1 MSQGINKQFKNN
13 ATTPIIVSVSA
24 LADGLPFAPVQLD
37 DRITQIVATGGTL
50 TFSDDAKAERMRMH
64 NWINHHFIGKTAA
77 EFHAHSGT
85 VPSVEELDEQRAAEK
100 RVDLPQPE
108 VRIVNVIDMTPGVS
122 SPEFAKRIAEHILK
136 KNPELNPRPYP
147 FSAKPAVTP
156 ALGSYW
162 QDKERPVRF
171 FRVIALNQCAA
182 GHMHVRMLRVDSGR
196 GGEYDWQFTT
206 NAEWDK
212 MFRSVKAGDVPGNP
226 YADLAADL
234 YGVSFKPA
242 RDRKVGMPPELG
254 MPYGDA
260 VRVPFNELEVRWHA
274 LSTEDA
280 EKLVEQYRTA
290 HPDIADFF
298 REFIGGVPFDGK
310 ELPPAPGE
318 RYYSYISGKTY
329 TVIAHAPKFQS
340 PYIDILMEREGDGH
354 RTKFTFQDHATWLTV
369 WRPLDD
375 EDKPRKVVEV
385 EVKLDTKGAAE
396 ALRNVGD
403 ASAAAAEAGRRF
415 HEAFEAIDDAA
426 VFDLVRVFDELHRRL
441 PGWDEKPTSG
451 PVLNQTDL
459 AIRAIRTLVRQR
471 NNASDDLQA
480 TKREL
485 GKAHEHAGEQLR
497 VLNHRNKKIAE
508 LEEKQRSGYWD
519 AERVRREQDS
529 TRELVRLYTKLF
541 ARHHGMQCAKDQ
553 LISLNATSLAA
564 LPPEAYMQFVTKCE
578 DYSHRAS
585 SNEG

>member
-1 MSQGINKQFKNN
+1 M
-13 ATTPIIVSVSA
+13 
-24 LADGLPFAPVQLD
+24 
-37 DRITQIVATGGTL
+37 
-50 TFSDDAKAERMRMH
+50 
-64 NWINHHFIGKTAA
+64 
-77 EFHAHSGT
+77 
-85 VPSVEELDEQRAAEK
+85 
-100 RVDLPQPE
+100 
-108 VRIVNVIDMTPGVS
+108 
-122 SPEFAKRIAEHILK
+122 
-136 KNPELNPRPYP
+136 
-147 FSAKPAVTP
+147 TP
-156 ALGSYW
+156 ALGSHW
-162 QDKERPVRF
+162 QDVQRPVRF

-182 GHMHVRMLRVDSGR
+182 GHMHVRMLRIDNGR

-212 MFRSVKAGDVPGNP
+212 MFRSVRAGDVPGNP
-226 YADLAADL
+226 YADLAAEL
-234 YGVSFKPA
+234 YHVSFKPA
-242 RDRKVGMPPELG
+242 RGGRIVGMPPELG
-254 MPYGDA
+254 ARYAEA
-260 VRVPFNELEVRWHA
+260 VRAPRYESGKGGVVGLREDEVPAILSAAQRVPADSLERRWRVIP
-274 LSTEDA
+274 TEEA

-441 PGWDEKPTSG
+441 PGWDEKPASG